1 VKNGEEHDERVMAIA
16 SIALRQPP
24 ADRER
29 YLRLACENDDLY
41 RETADVVEQEEELRD
56 FMKPPILKVERRCP
70 FQAGQLL
77 ESQRFEIV
85 REIGEGGMACVY
97 EALDRK
103 RNQRI
108 AIKGAK
114 TGFHRLLPSELNGAL
129 EVRHWNVCLVNEIH
143 TAQAPD
149 GEIDFLTME
158 LLKGETLSAKVAAS
172 GPVPKAEAFDLACQL
187 CSGLAAIHTKV
198 LHRDL
203 KSSNIILCPAP
214 TGIRAVVTDF
224 GLACGI
230 GETGEWGGTP
240 RYMAPEVWRGEPS
253 SKASDIYALGV
264 VLYEMV
270 TGKPP
275 FENPVDCLERTPRA
289 PSTLVPELGP
299 KWDRVI
305 LPCLKPDPG
314 DRPAD
319 AALVL
324 AELKRRPARKLPW
337 AIAALVLAGALSVP
351 QFRHWLVDIIW
362 PPPSV
367 RLAVLPPDAASD
379 PAIAPGVLQDVAERV
394 SHLRS
399 GRRTVVVIP
408 PSEVANNKVSSIQQA
423 KDVLHAT
430 HALQTTIHREGDQFI
445 TSASVVDLDTRAH
458 VRDFSG
464 RYAAQSVGALP
475 VALTGLVSLGLQ
487 LKGTAPSEMLSADA
501 TVPYDKGLYLLRR
514 DDSSFDDAIPLF
526 EQAALLDPRSPLPLT
541 GMAEAQILK
550 FQATKERTHLESAQR
565 SLAAAESLSPDS
577 VRVRVIAGM
586 LNQTAGQYEKALN
599 DYLRAMDLDPRNVE
613 VLLHVA
619 SAYNGLDMNNEAIA
633 TYHKAIDLEPGY
645 YDSYWK
651 LGEFYYYHAKYAEAA
666 EQFRLAI
673 ERAPGLFDAYNE
685 LAAALSDLGRYDEA
699 EETLQ
704 ASIRLRETADTLNDL
719 GAIRAYQKRDR
730 EAVEYY
736 QRALK
741 LNQRVFIYWLNLGD
755 ASRRLG
761 RLRDAA
767 AAYEKGRG
775 LVLADLSE
783 DPHDGYARA
792 YTAYFFA
799 RLGDRKRAEDEISQA
814 RALSPSDTKVMRRA
828 VLTFEALGERD
839 RSLDI
844 LASAPPQLIRELE
857 RHPDLADLCQDFRFK
872 QVAAKFANGGS

>member
-379 PAIAPGVLQDVAERV
+379 DFALSKDLDIANWRLAERTAVFATELADALVTYLVCRTRRVKPVHEHPLSCGLQSKLLLVLERAHCCQRAELMVKRRHSHPCNRRKFLHVQRLGKVGAEPRNRSCGSVAEIAC
-394 SHLRS
+394 
-399 GRRTVVVIP
+399 RRY
-408 PSEVANNKVSSIQQA
+408 
-423 KDVLHAT
+423 
-430 HALQTTIHREGDQFI
+430 G
-445 TSASVVDLDTRAH
+445 
-458 VRDFSG
+458 
-464 RYAAQSVGALP
+464 
-475 VALTGLVSLGLQ
+475 
-487 LKGTAPSEMLSADA
+487 
-501 TVPYDKGLYLLRR
+501 
-514 DDSSFDDAIPLF
+514 
-526 EQAALLDPRSPLPLT
+526 
-541 GMAEAQILK
+541 
-550 FQATKERTHLESAQR
+550 
-565 SLAAAESLSPDS
+565 AESFS
-577 VRVRVIAGM
+577 
-586 LNQTAGQYEKALN
+586 
-599 DYLRAMDLDPRNVE
+599 LR
-613 VLLHVA
+613 
-619 SAYNGLDMNNEAIA
+619 
-633 TYHKAIDLEPGY
+633 
-645 YDSYWK
+645 
-651 LGEFYYYHAKYAEAA
+651 
-666 EQFRLAI
+666 
-673 ERAPGLFDAYNE
+673 
-685 LAAALSDLGRYDEA
+685 
-699 EETLQ
+699 
-704 ASIRLRETADTLNDL
+704 
-719 GAIRAYQKRDR
+719 
-730 EAVEYY
+730 
-736 QRALK
+736 
-741 LNQRVFIYWLNLGD
+741 
-755 ASRRLG
+755 
-761 RLRDAA
+761 
-767 AAYEKGRG
+767 
-775 LVLADLSE
+775 
-783 DPHDGYARA
+783 
-792 YTAYFFA
+792 
-799 RLGDRKRAEDEISQA
+799 RAEDTVDN
-814 RALSPSDTKVMRRA
+814 L
-828 VLTFEALGERD
+828 
-839 RSLDI
+839 SLDQG
-844 LASAPPQLIRELE
+844 AE
-857 RHPDLADLCQDFRFK
+857 
-872 QVAAKFANGGS
+872 